1 MHGQRVCVTH
11 GGASPQA
18 RAAAERRL
26 ADREAMLATKTF
38 GLPIEV
44 DPHTALLQELHR
56 TAGVVEW
63 LGSMVQTLDAD
74 AVAWG
79 TTKVVVGGPDH
90 GRTSEAGRN
99 VWVSLWQDERKHLTA
114 VAAACAKAG
123 IEERR
128 VLLAESQGR
137 VLAGV
142 VQRIL
147 TGMYEALVDALG
159 EHGAA
164 QAVVER
170 VWPEAIGVIVPTEL
184 RAVAA
189 TGAEG
194 GGAE

>member
-1 MHGQRVCVTH
+1 MCRNH
-11 GGASPQA
+11 GGKSPQA
-18 RAAAERRL
+18 LAAADARL
-26 ADREAMLATKTF
+26 AEREAVLASKTF
-38 GLPIEV
+38 GFPIEV

-63 LGSMVQTLDAD
+63 LGQMVQTLDAD

-79 TTKVVVGGPDH
+79 TTRITVGGPDH

-147 TGMYEALVDALG
+147 TGMYEALVHALG

-164 QAVVER
+164 HAVLER

-184 RAVAA
+184 RAVSA

-194 GGAE
+194 GEAT